1 MKKLRQKVRE
11 QSAAEQETK
20 RQEEFEKQNAMRN
33 KEKQREDFRMR
44 EINEAME
51 LQRRIRQY
59 EQDMTVSKAQK
70 QPTVKQNKQATS
82 SLSGES
88 NLEEIY
94 LEKTQMYKR
103 SEVIKKFDESAA
115 AALQR
120 DQKLQEQAKIEYNQ
134 KLLAEEERLKMLKI
148 EKQQMRETEQQ
159 MRSASVSAG
168 INLKQVVQNQKSNSS
183 GYLSSSS
190 SIAGQ
195 NDSGGGAGALMLLLF
210 LSGSFLMY
218 QYLNQ
223 KNA

>member
-1 MKKLRQKVRE
+1 
-11 QSAAEQETK
+11 
-20 RQEEFEKQNAMRN
+20 
-33 KEKQREDFRMR
+33 
-44 EINEAME
+44 
-51 LQRRIRQY
+51 
-59 EQDMTVSKAQK
+59 
-70 QPTVKQNKQATS
+70 
-82 SLSGES
+82 
-88 NLEEIY
+88 
-94 LEKTQMYKR
+94 MYKR

-120 DQKLQEQAKIEYNQ
+120 DQKLQEQAKVEYSQ

-195 NDSGGGAGALMLLLF
+195 ND
-210 LSGSFLMY
+210 
-218 QYLNQ
+218 
-223 KNA
+223 

>member
-1 MKKLRQKVRE
+1 
-11 QSAAEQETK
+11 
-20 RQEEFEKQNAMRN
+20 
-33 KEKQREDFRMR
+33 MR

-70 QPTVKQNKQATS
+70 QPTVKQNKQTTA

-103 SEVIKKFDESAA
+103 SDVIKKFDESAA

-120 DQKLQEQAKIEYNQ
+120 DQKLQEQAKVEYNQ

-168 INLKQVVQNQKSNSS
+168 INLKQVVQNQKSSSS

-195 NDSGGGAGALMLLLF
+195 ND
-210 LSGSFLMY
+210 
-218 QYLNQ
+218 
-223 KNA
+223 

>member
-20 RQEEFEKQNAMRN
+20 RQEEFEKQNAIRN

-134 KLLAEEERLKMLKI
+134 KLLAEEERLKNLKI

-195 NDSGGGAGALMLLLF
+195 ND
-210 LSGSFLMY
+210 
-218 QYLNQ
+218 
-223 KNA
+223 

>member
-1 MKKLRQKVRE
+1 
-11 QSAAEQETK
+11 
-20 RQEEFEKQNAMRN
+20 
-33 KEKQREDFRMR
+33 MR

-70 QPTVKQNKQATS
+70 QPTVKQNKQATA
-82 SLSGES
+82 SLSGDS

-120 DQKLQEQAKIEYNQ
+120 DQKLQEQAKVEYNQ

-168 INLKQVVQNQKSNSS
+168 INLKQVVQNQKSSSS

-195 NDSGGGAGALMLLLF
+195 ND
-210 LSGSFLMY
+210 
-218 QYLNQ
+218 
-223 KNA
+223 